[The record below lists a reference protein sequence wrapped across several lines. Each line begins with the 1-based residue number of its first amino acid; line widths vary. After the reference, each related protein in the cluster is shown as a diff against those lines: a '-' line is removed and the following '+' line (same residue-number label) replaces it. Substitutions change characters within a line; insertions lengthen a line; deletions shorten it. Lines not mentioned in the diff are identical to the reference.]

1 MEMMKAAVLKDY
13 SPRFEIEEVPKP
25 VIEQPDDV
33 IAKVLVCSICGTDVS
48 LSTRPG
54 SSYGDMVGRILG
66 HEIVG
71 EVTEVGP
78 AVTSV
83 KVGDRI
89 VVNPNSYCNTCGP
102 CRMGYRNHCKNMRL
116 MGITVPG
123 GFAEYIKTQE
133 FLAFPV
139 KPEVPLDHAVF
150 AEPLSCAMNG
160 FSRLNIHP
168 GETCVV
174 FGCGPIGLMFAQ
186 LARKNGARVVC
197 VEPKDGRIAIAEK
210 LGFTVLK
217 PCADLRDKLIELW
230 GRRANFCIDAAGR
243 QLPVAVDCAEF
254 RGTILC
260 FATSRLPEG
269 GVLPNLGPIQGKEL
283 NIMGSFIIYDSMPRA
298 LAVIENECIDF
309 DPIITHQLPLDR
321 LADGIHYMQTGEGME
336 IIINIGRKMEELS

>member
-13 SPRFEIEEVPKP
+13 SPRFEVEDVPKP
-25 VIEQPDDV
+25 VIEAPDDV

-48 LSTRPG
+48 LSSRP
-54 SSYGDMVGRILG
+54 SPSYGDMVGRILG

-78 AVTSV
+78 AVKSI

-89 VVNPNSYCNTCGP
+89 VINPNSYCNTCEA
-102 CRMGYRNHCKNMRL
+102 CRNGYRNHCKNMRL

-123 GFAEYIKTQE
+123 GFAEYVKTQE

-139 KPEVPLDHAVF
+139 KKEVPLNHMVF

-160 FSRLNIHP
+160 FSRLDIHP

-186 LARKNGARVVC
+186 LARKCGARVVC
-197 VEPKDGRIAIAEK
+197 VEPKDGRIAIAKK

-217 PCADLRDKLIELW
+217 PAENLKDQLITMW

-260 FATSRLPEG
+260 FATSRLPENG
-269 GVLPNLGPIQGKEL
+269 TLPNLGPIQGKEL
-283 NIMGSFIIYDSMPRA
+283 TIKGSFIIYDSMPKA
-298 LAVIENECIDF
+298 ITVIENDVIEF
-309 DPIITHQLPLDR
+309 DPIVTHEIGLDEI
-321 LADGIHYMQTGEGME
+321 AKGIELMRSGEGME
-336 IIINIGRKMEELS
+336 IIINIGRKEGE